1 VQKSHVLW
9 LCLYSFASVACISD
23 GLGET
28 SSQPVTLRADVQLV
42 TDAADAK
49 PRVFIPPYLNCRKPD
64 DGDQGSA
71 GEVCTHVAISGC
83 TEPGKYFPD
92 YASCEV
98 VRTQRPF
105 WPAPPAREPSA
116 DDPRLLDPTFMD
128 ELGWVT
134 EQVEASGCTCCHD
147 ARQNDGLTAQWDIRH
162 GPIWLDT
169 LSDSGLSLFIG
180 LADSSS
186 LGAYPAADNAGFDRS
201 STGLPTTD
209 TARMQAFLQ
218 RELERR
224 GITREQAAAV
234 PPFGGPIYQNR
245 LQPPTRCSDEGLGI
259 DPALGVHYDG
269 SARYVY
275 VLADGSENP
284 GVPPNL
290 DMPAGT
296 LWRLDVLP
304 SADAVASGFRYGTT
318 PPGSYQALP
327 ERGEAPELKRG
338 TTYQLYVLRDVG
350 LPIANCKF
358 MFGDA
363 VMQPPAVVAAAD
375 GGASAPDGG
384 GSAGSCSLAG
394 GDADGFGASCQ
405 DATDCSCKADY
416 CALMPGQ
423 RQGVCTVQGCKADP
437 SICPS
442 GYSCFDLS
450 AFGPSLPSICTR

>member
-1 VQKSHVLW
+1 MLARPAVRNFTALW
-9 LCLYSFASVACISD
+9 LCLCSFASVACNSD
-23 GLGET
+23 GAEET
-28 SSQPVTLRADVQLV
+28 DAVSQPITLRADVQMV
-42 TDAADAK
+42 TDVADAK
-49 PRVFIPPYLNCRKPD
+49 RGVFIPPYVNCQKT
-64 DGDQGSA
+64 GEGGQGST

-92 YASCEV
+92 YASCDV

-105 WPAPPAREPSA
+105 WPEPPAREPSS
-116 DDPRLLDPTFMD
+116 DDPRLLDRAFMD

-147 ARQNDGLTAQWDIRH
+147 ARQNDGLTGQWDIRH

-169 LSDSGLSLFIG
+169 LSDSGLSLFAG

-201 STGLPTTD
+201 RTGLPTTD

-224 GITREQAAAV
+224 GITPEQAAAV

-245 LQPPTRCSDEGLGI
+245 LKAPTRCRDEGQGI
-259 DPALGVHYDG
+259 DPTLGVQFNG

-290 DMPAGT
+290 DLPEGT

-304 SADAVASGFRYGTT
+304 SADALASGFRYGTT
-318 PPGSYQALP
+318 PPGSFQALP
-327 ERGEAPELKRG
+327 ERGEAPTLKRG

-350 LPIANCKF
+350 VPIANCKF
-358 MFGDA
+358 TFGEA
-363 VMQPPAVVAAAD
+363 VTPAAGMVPAAD
-375 GGASAPDGG
+375 GGANDA
-384 GSAGSCSLAG
+384 SCG
-394 GDADGFGASCQ
+394 EPDGFGASCQ
-405 DATDCSCKADY
+405 DAADCSCKANY

-423 RQGVCTVQGCKADP
+423 SQGVCTVQGCKADP

-442 GYSCFDLS
+442 GYSCLDLS